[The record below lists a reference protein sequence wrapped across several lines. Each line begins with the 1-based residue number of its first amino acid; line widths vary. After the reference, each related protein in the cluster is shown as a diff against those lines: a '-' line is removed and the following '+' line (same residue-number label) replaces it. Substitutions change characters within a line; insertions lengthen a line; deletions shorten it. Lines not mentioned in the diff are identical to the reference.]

1 MFGQRLGRG
10 LGFRGSGSDGSGDA
24 GADVEGAMRLV
35 VSVFQGEAQLGEV
48 LRLGVMGYG
57 WSVEPDGKPERG
69 GRASGLGCAG

>member
-1 MFGQRLGRG
+1 
-10 LGFRGSGSDGSGDA
+10 
-24 GADVEGAMRLV
+24 MRLV